1 MHERDRPTLRSF
13 VDAIEARLHL
23 DAGETSKAEAL
34 VDRLQP
40 GTPARHLLVA
50 RLHLARGSTTHARER
65 LDRATLTSVRDR
77 LTAELLS
84 VRACVMS
91 GEDPERHLSRV
102 VELAAPEHLVRV
114 VLEEGD
120 VVARLVRS
128 AAERVGVIEAE
139 QFATA
144 LGSPPRLRHSADAI
158 VTLTEREQAVLR
170 FLPSRLTNQEI
181 GRECFMS
188 VNTVKAH
195 LKAIY
200 NKLGVSSRS
209 DAVERARMLGAL

>member
-1 MHERDRPTLRSF
+1 MPSRPDF
-13 VDAIEARLHL
+13 
-23 DAGETSKAEAL
+23 TSTRAK
-34 VDRLQP
+34 
-40 GTPARHLLVA
+40 PARPKPSQTDFTPLRPPLTYWWPA
-50 RLHLARGSTTHARER
+50 STSPRIHNSRRER

-91 GEDPERHLSRV
+91 GEDPERHLDRV

-144 LGSPPRLRHSADAI
+144 LGSPPRRRHSADAF
-158 VTLTEREQAVLR
+158 VT
-170 FLPSRLTNQEI
+170 
-181 GRECFMS
+181 
-188 VNTVKAH
+188 
-195 LKAIY
+195 
-200 NKLGVSSRS
+200 
-209 DAVERARMLGAL
+209 

>member
-1 MHERDRPTLRSF
+1 M
-13 VDAIEARLHL
+13 
-23 DAGETSKAEAL
+23 
-34 VDRLQP
+34 
-40 GTPARHLLVA
+40 
-50 RLHLARGSTTHARER
+50 
-65 LDRATLTSVRDR
+65 
-77 LTAELLS
+77 
-84 VRACVMS
+84 RACVMS
-91 GEDPERHLSRV
+91 GEDPERHLSHV

-144 LGSPPRLRHSADAI
+144 LGSPPRRRHSADAI

-181 GRECFMS
+181 GGECFMS